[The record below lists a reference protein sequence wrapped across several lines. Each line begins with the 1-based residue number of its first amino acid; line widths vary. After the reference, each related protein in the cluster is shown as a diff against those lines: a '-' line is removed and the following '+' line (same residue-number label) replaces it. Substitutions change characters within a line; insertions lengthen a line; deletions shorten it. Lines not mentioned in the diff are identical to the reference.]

1 MSDQPTIRTAT
12 PEDLPEIL
20 HLWRHLEE
28 HQGAY
33 RMFPLV
39 EDANQRAEAMF
50 KESIEDPEH
59 RVFVAEQG
67 GKIAGMLVAYR
78 TQSKGFS
85 HAQTV
90 DLSKLIIDNK
100 HRNRGIGRMLV
111 EAAEEFARE
120 TGATYMTARVF
131 SDNLAGTGFW
141 GALQFE
147 PRYEER
153 ARPVRK
159 G

>member
-1 MSDQPTIRTAT
+1 MSDQPKVRTAT
-12 PEDLPEIL
+12 PDDLEACL

-28 HQGAY
+28 YQGAY

-39 EDANQRAEAMF
+39 ADAAQRAEMMF
-50 KESIEDPEH
+50 KEAVEDPDT
-59 RVFVAEQG
+59 RVFLVDSSG
-67 GKIAGMLVAYR
+67 RSVGMLVAHR

-90 DLSKLIIDNK
+90 DLSKVVIENT

-111 EAAEEFARE
+111 EAAEEFALE
-120 TGATYMTARVF
+120 SGATYLTARVF

-153 ARPVRK
+153 ARPVRRF
-159 G
+159 